1 MARVVIPAKT
11 KKLVSSG
18 LTKLV
23 ADMDTLTVKNPAA
36 IAAFRSELAS
46 AAQLLTGLSASLE
59 SLANQPTQS
68 SVSES
73 TSQAS
78 VSVNGKT
85 VASSEQTTKVRRQ
98 QPAPAK
104 QPEPTPVTDVN
115 VQSNEP
121 SNTSQVSKIPT
132 GRGRKKAAVE
142 QQPEVQPEQPTASEP
157 NGLLATKGHKRI
169 RKPKK

>member
-11 KKLVSSG
+11 KKLVASG

-36 IAAFRSELAS
+36 IATFRSELAS

-59 SLANQPTQS
+59 SLANQP
-68 SVSES
+68 V
-73 TSQAS
+73 
-78 VSVNGKT
+78 VNE
-85 VASSEQTTKVRRQ
+85 AQTTATKARRQ

-104 QPEPTPVTDVN
+104 QPTEQVSEQPPTQN
-115 VQSNEP
+115 VSEQP
-121 SNTSQVSKIPT
+121 QQSKIPT
-132 GRGRKKAAVE
+132 GRGRKKLASE
-142 QQPEVQPEQPTASEP
+142 PPQTEVQPEPQANTEASEP
-157 NGLLATKGHKRI
+157 SGLLASKGRKRI